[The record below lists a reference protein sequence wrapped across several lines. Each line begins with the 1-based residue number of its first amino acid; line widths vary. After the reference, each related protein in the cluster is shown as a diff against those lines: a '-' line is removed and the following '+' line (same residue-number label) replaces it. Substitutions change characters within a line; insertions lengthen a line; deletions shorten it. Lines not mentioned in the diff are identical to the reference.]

1 MKKLIAALCISCA
14 SIGYVYAQSQEQ
26 NMMGM
31 VKQKAMSAS
40 SQALEKVNETM
51 HKNMMVK
58 MTGNADVDFVKS
70 MLAHHQGAVDMA
82 KVELKYGK
90 EPEAK
95 KLAENIIAEQEKEIK
110 QMQDWLKQHD
120 QH

>member
-1 MKKLIAALCISCA
+1 
-14 SIGYVYAQSQEQ
+14 
-26 NMMGM
+26 MMGM
-31 VKQKAMSAS
+31 VKEKAMSAS
-40 SQALEKVNETM
+40 SQALKKVNETM

-90 EPEAK
+90 DPEAK

-120 QH
+120 RH